1 MTQTLV
7 QAKPRSIIITYA
19 LPLVL
24 AVAALTASAW
34 LGFPHPF
41 AATPVPI
48 TWQVLVVLAL
58 GLAAPAW
65 LALGSVSAYLTL
77 GLAGAPVFAW
87 GHSGLIAFAG
97 PTGGYLIGFLAAVLV
112 AVSLRKALGDKLPAR
127 ILSGLAAL
135 AAIYA
140 VGLGWLTAWVGSFE
154 TAVTAG
160 FLPFILPDL
169 LKLVGALGITFGYQ
183 QVANHLNKEKPLQ

>member
-1 MTQTLV
+1 MTHALV
-7 QAKPRSIIITYA
+7 KTKPRSVIITYA

-41 AATPVPI
+41 AATAVPI

-87 GHSGLIAFAG
+87 GHNGLIAFAG

-112 AVSLRKALGDKLPAR
+112 AVSLRKVLGDKLPALL
-127 ILSGLAAL
+127 LSGLAAL
-135 AAIYA
+135 TTIYI
-140 VGLGWLTAWVGSFE
+140 VGLTWLGAWVGSFE

-160 FLPFILPDL
+160 FIPFILPDL
-169 LKLVGALGITFGYQ
+169 LKLVGALGITFGFKQ
-183 QVANHLNKEKPLQ
+183 FANHLDKE